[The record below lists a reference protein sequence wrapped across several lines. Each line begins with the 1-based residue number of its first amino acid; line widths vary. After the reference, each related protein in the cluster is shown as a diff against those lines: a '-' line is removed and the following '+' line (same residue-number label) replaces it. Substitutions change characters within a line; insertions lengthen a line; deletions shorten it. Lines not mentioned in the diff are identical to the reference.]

1 LKTVPD
7 DVAFALWTKEVGMRR
22 LIVVLIVLIMG
33 QAAVVLPAAPI
44 AEADVPLIT
53 AEDLKA
59 KLGDT
64 GITILDVRRWA
75 DWNAS
80 DRKIVGA
87 LREDPESVEAWAGKY
102 AKEKTLVLYC
112 A

>member
-1 LKTVPD
+1 VSD
-7 DVAFALWTKEVGMRR
+7 DVAFALSTKEVGMRR

-33 QAAVVLPAAPI
+33 QAAAVLPAVPI
-44 AEADVPLIT
+44 AEAGVPLIT
-53 AEDLKA
+53 AAELKA
-59 KLGDT
+59 KLGSPD
-64 GITILDVRRWA
+64 ITILDVRRA
-75 DWNAS
+75 AHWNAS

-87 LREDPESVEAWAGKY
+87 VREDPEAVESWAGKY

>member
-1 LKTVPD
+1 MPD
-7 DVAFALWTKEVGMRR
+7 DVAFALWTKEVGMRS

-33 QAAVVLPAAPI
+33 QAATVLPAAPL
-44 AEADVPLIT
+44 AEADAPLIT
-53 AEDLKA
+53 AAELKA
-59 KLGDT
+59 ELGDP

-75 DWNAS
+75 DWNTS

-87 LREDPESVEAWAGKY
+87 VREDPESVEAWAGKY